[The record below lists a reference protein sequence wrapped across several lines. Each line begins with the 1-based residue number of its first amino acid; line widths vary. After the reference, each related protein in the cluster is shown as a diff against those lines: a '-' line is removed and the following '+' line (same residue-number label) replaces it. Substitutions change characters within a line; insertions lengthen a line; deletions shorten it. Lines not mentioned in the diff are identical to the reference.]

1 MLPNQFNRAMRNFA
15 FKNKTIL
22 NKKTIKRKKDKNFT
36 DQKRVAQVFLK
47 LTLDHVVKQLILLL
61 KYYFKLK
68 TKLTLKK

>member
-15 FKNKTIL
+15 LKNKTIL